1 MIFKRT
7 TRVQC
12 IMVTS
17 LGQVEA
23 APSAWSSP
31 WVRYLAV
38 GKLDNNNLS
47 FITAKNLG
55 FFKNYSNGIVVCR
68 IEYCLM
74 TSSRIHLDVNTEL

>member
-1 MIFKRT
+1 MMFKRT

-38 GKLDNNNLS
+38 GEIGQQQFIIYNSKKPWVFKKL
-47 FITAKNLG
+47 
-55 FFKNYSNGIVVCR
+55 FKWD
-68 IEYCLM
+68 
-74 TSSRIHLDVNTEL
+74 SRLQD